1 MQFRSASTQEIPAF
15 ALKEVDSREAED
27 ERQQKKNGVH
37 TGAFLQNPHVE
48 SAGVLPGKIVEVSVA
63 GQEHRDERVHQKEK
77 NPGVYA
83 PWSRWRRRG
92 LDWGR
97 ASHILA
103 VIMLYERLR
112 REEFLRDN
120 C

>member
-48 SAGVLPGKIVEVSVA
+48 
-63 GQEHRDERVHQKEK
+63 
-77 NPGVYA
+77 
-83 PWSRWRRRG
+83 RRR
-92 LDWGR
+92 DFVAGR
-97 ASHILA
+97 ASIFWL
-103 VIMLYERLR
+103 
-112 REEFLRDN
+112 
-120 C
+120 